1 MDVAES
7 EESAQMRLDYVMD
20 EHTPDPDPS
29 DPCPRCG
36 SDQLNPTCPYCQM
49 IDTFNRALTNAD
61 R

>member
-1 MDVAES
+1 
-7 EESAQMRLDYVMD
+7 MD